1 MGRDEMRAGDDDRR
15 QTAEVLR
22 QALDE
27 GRLDLS
33 EYDERLQQAYAAKTY
48 GELNALLG
56 DLPGTRPAEPVVA
69 VPATGRPSPAAEW
82 LWQVW
87 NSWLLTVGIT
97 VAVWAVTSITSSDW
111 LYFWPF
117 WVAVPWGLVLVFHT
131 VSGLASGAPRKMVEE
146 RERKALAKERKRQ
159 RKALKAEADHAEL
172 PRSASE
178 KSPMSDSRVFD
189 TPDHG

>member
-15 QTAEVLR
+15 RTAEALR

-48 GELNALLG
+48 GELGALLV
-56 DLPGTRPAEPVVA
+56 DLPGTRSGSAA
-69 VPATGRPSPAAEW
+69 VPVGARHPTAEW
-82 LWQVW
+82 LGHVW
-87 NSWLLTVGIT
+87 RSWLMTVSIT
-97 VAVWAVTSITSSDW
+97 TAVWAISSVASSEW
-111 LYFWPF
+111 IFFWPF
-117 WVAVPWGLVLVFHT
+117 WVAVPWGLVLIFQT
-131 VSGLASGAPRKMVEE
+131 VAGLSSGAPRKMVEE

-159 RKALKAEADHAEL
+159 RKALKAEAERKLPSATAEKWEL
-172 PRSASE
+172 
-178 KSPMSDSRVFD
+178 SDSKKVD